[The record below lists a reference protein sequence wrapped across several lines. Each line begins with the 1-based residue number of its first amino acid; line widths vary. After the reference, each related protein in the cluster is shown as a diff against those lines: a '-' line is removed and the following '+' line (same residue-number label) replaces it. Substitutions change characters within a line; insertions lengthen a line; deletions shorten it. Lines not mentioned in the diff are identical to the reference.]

1 MWHVISQFFVLSTAP
16 RELWILFLLKL
27 LESFAHFS
35 LSYVL
40 VLYLS
45 EEFGYSDQS
54 AGWVYGFF
62 GMLISIYGVLVGFLI
77 DRLGVRLAL
86 MLGSFLLLGG
96 RLGVAVTHDE
106 AVLEALLLCVLPL
119 GEALGVPVMLVGLRR
134 YTSDENRRQAFAL
147 FYVVMNVGVLL
158 SAPAVDVFRLALAD
172 GVDVSLHL
180 LGGAYNIHLS
190 AYRLLLLC
198 GFGASVV
205 MLAVS
210 TCCLREVDVDRHGRL
225 AAARR
230 PRREAP
236 WRAAYLVLR
245 EACFW
250 RFLLFV
256 VLLVGVRFIFRHL
269 DATFP
274 KYMVRQF
281 DRRTPFG
288 TYLALNPLLVIVLL
302 PFISAFTPRVSAFR
316 MILGGSLISAVSAF
330 ALAAS
335 PTPRGAIAFVALLS
349 IGEAVWSPRLYEY
362 STMIAPKGREGTYM
376 ALASAP
382 NFAARL
388 TVGGLSG
395 ALLTAYCPDETHC
408 DGQRLWLT
416 IGLMT
421 ISSPILML
429 LLRRVIAPDEGLDDD
444 HGDAQEKAPLVAH
457 RGEYANGSAASGL
470 TAATCKARP
479 AAASQDF
486 GNGIQC

>member
-1 MWHVISQFFVLSTAP
+1 
-16 RELWILFLLKL
+16 
-27 LESFAHFS
+27 
-35 LSYVL
+35 
-40 VLYLS
+40 
-45 EEFGYSDQS
+45 
-54 AGWVYGFF
+54 
-62 GMLISIYGVLVGFLI
+62 
-77 DRLGVRLAL
+77 
-86 MLGSFLLLGG
+86 
-96 RLGVAVTHDE
+96 
-106 AVLEALLLCVLPL
+106 
-119 GEALGVPVMLVGLRR
+119 
-134 YTSDENRRQAFAL
+134 
-147 FYVVMNVGVLL
+147 
-158 SAPAVDVFRLALAD
+158 
-172 GVDVSLHL
+172 
-180 LGGAYNIHLS
+180 
-190 AYRLLLLC
+190 
-198 GFGASVV
+198 

-245 EACFW
+245 EARFW

-388 TVGGLSG
+388 TVGGLLG
-395 ALLTAYCPDETHC
+395 RPPYRVLPRRD
-408 DGQRLWLT
+408 
-416 IGLMT
+416 
-421 ISSPILML
+421 P
-429 LLRRVIAPDEGLDDD
+429 LRRPAPLADDRVND
-444 HGDAQEKAPLVAH
+444 DLVAH
-457 RGEYANGSAASGL
+457 
-470 TAATCKARP
+470 P
-479 AAASQDF
+479 HAAAPTRDRPRR
-486 GNGIQC
+486 GPRR